1 MSEEKKPTDEEI
13 AKAILQQIEYNAGIP
28 YINEWQQVKTIK
40 FTDILDFINRLQKTI
55 KYKTDCYNE
64 LCNMNNDMACE
75 ISEQKDK
82 IERLKINLA
91 NEKKW
96 GKIQAKKTEKE
107 TAREIWDDC
116 IDKIMRGCGDDK
128 EFWVVEILSETFK
141 KYEVGFEVDYEN

>member
-1 MSEEKKPTDEEI
+1 MSEDKVLTDEATIDSLKEM
-13 AKAILQQIEYNAGIP
+13 AIKFSENTYVNRVLVNAIKLIQDLQEE
-28 YINEWQQVKTIK
+28 NESFAKTINK
-40 FTDILDFINRLQKTI
+40 ASDTLRNQR
-55 KYKTDCYNE
+55 
-64 LCNMNNDMACE
+64 A
-75 ISEQKDK
+75 K
-82 IERLKINLA
+82 IEQLKINLA

-96 GKIQAKKTEKE
+96 GIIQAKQTEKD